1 MEFQKIVLPKYFVYS
16 FYIKIKEDPQV
27 TLCLGVL
34 DKYRGLTHITKI
46 HGKAMSNNLQLL
58 YGNKMLLSGRI

>member
-1 MEFQKIVLPKYFVYS
+1 VYS